1 MTPFSKMLVWL
12 LVTAT
17 MQNIPL
23 TTGLGTSAMLK
34 IVRRP
39 RQRNQFLVLLVPF
52 SAITTMI
59 FFLLDKAIPV
69 TWLWLILRPLCIVVI
84 SVILYIVT
92 TLVTRACFPN
102 RYRRVRH
109 LLPLAAFN
117 NLVIGVALVVNYQTS
132 MDFLS
137 ALGLSVG
144 GALGFVFLSAIT
156 AEGISRIDNPDV
168 PVSFRGLPATLLYL
182 GLLALA
188 LMGFKPIYNLI

>member
-52 SAITTMI
+52 SALTTML